1 MKIGILDQ
9 GPVTKGH
16 TPQQALQFVE
26 ELAVL
31 ADELGYSRMWMAEH
45 HNTKWYVS
53 TAPEILAA
61 HLAAKTKQIRI
72 GTGGVMMMHYS
83 PLKMAEVFKTL
94 AGLNPGRIDFGVG
107 RAPGGD
113 PVATHALAEGR
124 PHITQDLYEKLETTL
139 YLMNDRLPNVPIYDP
154 VVASPAH
161 IQLPEAFLLG
171 STGNSAIQAGRM
183 GIGYSY
189 AHFFSGEM
197 SKRVFDA
204 YKNHFEPSYFM
215 EKPLINVTYSVTAA
229 ETVEEA
235 EFYAKPLDIWRL
247 NFSKG
252 HIGQILS
259 PEEVIDIQLSEMDK
273 MIVEQNR
280 NIQLVGTAQQVADR
294 LRADQEYYGFD
305 EVMFNLNQHGQQS
318 RLQGVRLLAKELL

>member
-9 GPVTKGH
+9 GPITVGH
-16 TPQQALQFVE
+16 SPMQGLQFIE
-26 ELAVL
+26 ELAIA

-45 HNTKWYVS
+45 HNTAFYVS

-83 PLKMAEVFKTL
+83 PMKLAEVFKTL

-113 PVATHALAEGR
+113 PIATRALAEGR
-124 PHITQDLYEKLETTL
+124 PQYNSDLYDKLESTL
-139 YLMNDRLPNVPIYDP
+139 RLMSDRKPDDELYKSII
-154 VVASPAH
+154 ASPTH

-171 STGNSAIQAGRM
+171 STGNSARQAGQL
-183 GIGYSY
+183 GVGYSY

-197 SKRVFDA
+197 SKDTFDT
-204 YKNHFEPSYFM
+204 YKSYFEPSYFM
-215 EKPLINVTYSVTAA
+215 ERPLINVTYSTTVA
-229 ETVEEA
+229 ETEDEA

-247 NFSKG
+247 NFSRG
-252 HIGQILS
+252 QIGQIIS
-259 PEEVIDIQLSEMDK
+259 PEQAAEVSFTEMEK
-273 MIVEQNR
+273 AIVKQQR
-280 NIQLVGTAQQVADR
+280 NIHLVGTAKQIADR
-294 LRADQEYYGFD
+294 LLADQEHYGFD

-318 RLQGVRLLAKELL
+318 RLQCVRLLAKELL